1 MQQATHIASYSVA
14 ASKSQQKVKNFQFG
28 VQKAKKVVFSL
39 GDGVGGEKSIRFN
52 EKDNETKSFVVQTLR
67 VAIG

>member
-14 ASKSQQKVKNFQFG
+14 ASKSQQKVKDNQYG
-28 VQKAKKVVFSL
+28 IQKAKKVVFSL
-39 GDGVGGEKSIRFN
+39 GDGGGNSTRFN